1 MKMIMAAVVAA
12 ALAGGTARAEDA
24 KPAPA
29 PAPAPAATTTAKP
42 SKPTDVTAD
51 EMQILDKEKL
61 TTFKGNVV
69 AIRDKTTIK
78 SPVLAV
84 QSVAQKQPDGTD
96 KDVVDVIK
104 ATGGV
109 KIITEKDVIT
119 SDWATIYDQKNLL
132 EAGGHVVLVQGTT
145 TLKGEKLNINLDTNE
160 THMTGGRVNLK
171 ALP

>member
-1 MKMIMAAVVAA
+1 MKTILAAAV
-12 ALAGGTARAEDA
+12 LAMAVTAIPVLAEDA
-24 KPAPA
+24 KPAVA
-29 PAPAPAATTTAKP
+29 AASATTTAP

-69 AIRDKTTIK
+69 AVRDKTTIK
-78 SPVLAV
+78 SPVLTV
-84 QSVAQKQPDGTD
+84 QSVARKQPDGTE

-109 KIITEKDVIT
+109 KIVTDKDTIT

-160 THMTGGRVNLK
+160 THMSGGRVNLK

>member
-1 MKMIMAAVVAA
+1 MKTKLAA
-12 ALAGGTARAEDA
+12 AILVTALTATTVHAQDA
-24 KPAPA
+24 KPATPA
-29 PAPAPAATTTAKP
+29 APAATATP

-69 AIRDKTTIK
+69 AVRDKTTIK
-78 SPVLAV
+78 SPALTV
-84 QSVAQKQPDGTD
+84 QSVTQKQPDGTE

-109 KIITEKDVIT
+109 KIVTDKDVIT

-160 THMTGGRVNLK
+160 THMSGGRVNLK